1 MNEVSVSKS
10 SMLLIDLNI
19 FSNETSS
26 SRMSYRRQKH
36 WWNAYILFYERIDE
50 NSEIE
55 KLELTKSL
63 QDLTIGKILF
73 LGLKCLNKGIRNKIK
88 KYDAKKEAFHVE
100 RLGRYSKMLQ
110 IFSTQLLYKSVIYTP
125 LKLYEI

>member
-1 MNEVSVSKS
+1 MNYKKKVSDSKS

-26 SRMSYRRQKH
+26 SRMSYRRQKR

-63 QDLTIGKILF
+63 QDLTIGKILL
-73 LGLKCLNKGIRNKIK
+73 LGL
-88 KYDAKKEAFHVE
+88 
-100 RLGRYSKMLQ
+100 M
-110 IFSTQLLYKSVIYTP
+110 
-125 LKLYEI
+125 LKLTTHLDSQIIMVRNF